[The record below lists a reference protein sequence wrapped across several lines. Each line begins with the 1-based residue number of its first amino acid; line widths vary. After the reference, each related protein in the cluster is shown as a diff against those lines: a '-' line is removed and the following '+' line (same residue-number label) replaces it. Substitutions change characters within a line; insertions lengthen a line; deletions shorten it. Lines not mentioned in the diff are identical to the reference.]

1 MLAERRGKW
10 VNALQVQ
17 IRLMRKEKIEMEA
30 KFKEEHSQWERERDG
45 LTKQLRYQETQ
56 SERRLAWIES
66 LKVEVET
73 QEKEKKR
80 EKERF
85 ESSKEKHLV
94 REKELRWNVWQ
105 RDETARRIRMDA
117 DSVFKWFLESIANLA
132 GTFQKKVKKVCR
144 SQCFWTTTFTSIL
157 VVIIAP
163 IYSSF
168 FFECVLLNHTFQNKP
183 KQYH

>member
-1 MLAERRGKW
+1 MEELELLAERRGKW

-132 GTFQKKVKKVCR
+132 GTFEKMK
-144 SQCFWTTTFTSIL
+144 
-157 VVIIAP
+157 
-163 IYSSF
+163 
-168 FFECVLLNHTFQNKP
+168 N
-183 KQYH
+183 